1 VWFPFLAPIFTGLK
15 LASIMQLAQQILF
28 ILLAALA
35 VWVFVRKVNFINRN
49 IKLGREEKFQPHPD
63 RWKNVLLIAFGQKR
77 MFDKPFVAFLHFAV
91 YAGFVIINI
100 EILEIILDG
109 IFGTHRLFAPY
120 LGNFYTFIIN
130 FFEVL
135 AFLVLTSCI
144 IFLLR
149 RNVTKVHRLDM
160 KELNG
165 WPRSDANYILIFEI
179 VLMSLFIMMNASDK
193 ALQIKGYGHYGEV
206 QTAGFWVSGFITPLF
221 HDLSTSS
228 LLAIERTSW
237 WLHIAGIFIFLNY
250 LPYSKHL
257 HIILAFPNTYYAR
270 LQTQGKMNNMPEV
283 QKEVLYAMQ
292 PDAIPVESQDLASLQ
307 TTPQKF
313 GAKDV
318 SDLSW
323 KNLMDAYTC
332 TECGRCTEACPANQT
347 GKLLSP
353 RKIMM
358 DTRDRMEEVGKNRD
372 KNNGQFEEDGKSLLH
387 DYITTEELWAC
398 TACQA
403 CVQVC
408 PVLIHPL
415 HIINQLKR
423 YLALEESNQPA
434 EWNSMYSN
442 IENNFAPWK
451 FSPDERDRWAEELK
465 NS

>member
-1 VWFPFLAPIFTGLK
+1 LFVPFPFLAPIFTGLK

-28 ILLAALA
+28 ILLTAAA
-35 VWVFVRKVNFINRN
+35 VWIFARKVKFISRN
-49 IKLGREEKFQPHPD
+49 IRLGRDEKFEAHPD

-77 MFDKPFVAFLHFAV
+77 MFDKPLVALLHFAV
-91 YAGFVIINI
+91 YAGFIIINI

-120 LGNFYTFIIN
+120 LGSVYTFVID

-135 AFLVLTSCI
+135 AFLVLSACV
-144 IFLLR
+144 IFLVR
-149 RNVTKVHRLDM
+149 RNMVRVRRLNM

-179 VLMSLFIMMNASDK
+179 VLMTLFLLMNTADRN
-193 ALQIKGYGHYGEV
+193 LQLRAQEHYHEV
-206 QTAGFWVSGFITPLF
+206 GQFWVSGMMAPMFQNV
-221 HDLSTSS
+221 STAS
-228 LLAIERTSW
+228 LIAIERTAW
-237 WLHIAGIFIFLNY
+237 WLHIAGIFVFLNY

-257 HIILAFPNTYYAR
+257 HIVLAFPNTYFAR
-270 LQTQGKMNNMPEV
+270 LQPQGKMTNMPEI
-283 QKEVLYAMQ
+283 QREVLYAMQ
-292 PDAIPVESQDLASLQ
+292 PETVPAEAAQEEHK
-307 TTPQKF
+307 KF

-318 SDLSW
+318 ADLSW
-323 KNLMDAYTC
+323 KNLLDAYTC

-358 DTRDRMEEVGKNRD
+358 DTRDRMEAVGNNID
-372 KNNGQFEEDGKSLLH
+372 KNGQFTDDGKTLLH
-387 DYITTEELWAC
+387 DYITKEELWAC
-398 TACQA
+398 TSCQA

-415 HIINQLKR
+415 SIINQLKR

-434 EWNSMYSN
+434 EWNGMYSN
-442 IENNFAPWK
+442 VENNFAPWK
-451 FSPDERDRWAEELK
+451 FSPDERDAWI